1 MKKIIIWGLITVGA
15 FALIMWKLN
24 SNKKANEAKIE
35 FVKQSNIGDVP
46 VLVQTVSRTDFS
58 KNFLANGNFEP
69 IRELSYLAETAGRIT
84 KLLVDEG
91 SVVKQGQPLAYVDAQ
106 IVSTDLESAK
116 ANLNQ
121 LKVDAERY
129 ESAFK
134 TGGVTRKQV
143 DDAKLQYDIA
153 KTRYEAASRR
163 VSDTYVKAPI
173 SGIINKKYIEQGAY
187 LSVGNK
193 MFDIVDVSRL
203 KLSVSVPESQV
214 VNLKKGQKVE
224 VTSSVFPETKY
235 EGTITFIAA
244 KGDNSLNYPVE
255 MEVANISGKE
265 LKAGMYGTA
274 NFTDPNSDKA
284 IFIARTAFVGGVNSN
299 EVYVMDKNVARKRK
313 VVAGRIIGDQVEVRE
328 GLSEGETVITSG
340 QINLTEGA
348 TVTVQREATK

>member
-1 MKKIIIWGLITVGA
+1 MKKFIIWGLVTIGA
-15 FALIMWKLN
+15 VVLIMWKLN
-24 SNKKANEAKIE
+24 ANKKANEAKTE
-35 FVKQSNIGDVP
+35 FVKQSNIGDIP
-46 VLVQTVSRTDFS
+46 VLVQKVSRNDFAQG
-58 KNFLANGNFEP
+58 FLANGNFAP
-69 IRELSYLAETAGRIT
+69 VRELSYLAETAGRIT

-91 SVVKQGQPLAYVDAQ
+91 SVVRQGQPIAYIDGQLVN
-106 IVSTDLESAK
+106 TDLESAK

-121 LKVDAERY
+121 LKVDKERY
-129 ESAFK
+129 ESAFQ
-134 TGGVTRKQV
+134 TGGVTQKQM
-143 DDAKLQYDIA
+143 DDARLQYDIA

-203 KLSVSVPESQV
+203 KLAVSVPEGQIV
-214 VNLKKGQKVE
+214 TLKKGQKVE
-224 VTSSVFPETKY
+224 VTSNVFPETKY

-255 MEVANISGKE
+255 MEVNNIPGKD

-274 NFTDPNSDKA
+274 HFVDPNASQT

-299 EVYVMDKNVARKRK
+299 TVYIMDGNKAKKRT
-313 VVAGRIIGDQVEVRE
+313 VVAGRIVGDQVEIRE
-328 GLSEGETVITSG
+328 GLNEGETVITSG

-348 TVTVQREATK
+348 AVAVQSDKK

>member
-1 MKKIIIWGLITVGA
+1 MKKFIIWGVVTIGA
-15 FALIMWKLN
+15 VVLIMWKLN
-24 SNKKANEAKIE
+24 TNKKTNEAKTE
-35 FVKQSNIGDVP
+35 FVKQSNMGDIP
-46 VLVQTVSRTDFS
+46 VLVQQVTRNDFS
-58 KNFLANGNFEP
+58 QGFLANGNFAP

-91 SVVKQGQPLAYVDAQ
+91 SVVRQGQPIAYIDAQ

-116 ANLNQ
+116 VNLHQ
-121 LKVDAERY
+121 LKVDKERY
-129 ESAFK
+129 ESAFQ
-134 TGGVTRKQV
+134 TGGVTQKEMDNARM
-143 DDAKLQYDIA
+143 QYEIA

-193 MFDIVDVSRL
+193 MFDIIDVSRL
-203 KLSVSVPESQV
+203 KLAVTVPEGQV
-214 VNLKKGQKVE
+214 VNLKVGQRVK
-224 VTSSVFPETKY
+224 VTSNVFPETNY
-235 EGTITFIAA
+235 DGTITFIAA
-244 KGDNSLNYPVE
+244 KGDNSLNYPIE
-255 MEVANISGKE
+255 MEVNNYPGKQ

-274 NFTDPNSDKA
+274 HFSYPQTDKA

-299 EVYVMDKNVARKRK
+299 EIFIMEGNVAKKRK

-328 GLSEGETVITSG
+328 GLNEGDTVITSG

-348 TVTVQREATK
+348 TVAVQRATK